1 MIVQRMREIFA
12 VSICILMVACSS
24 KEQAGDQ
31 SANIQSDG
39 FFPGV
44 KLAELN
50 NKELKEISGIAAS
63 INNPKLLWVHNDSGN
78 GANIFLLDEKLD
90 VKLTCTLAGVEN
102 RDWEDI
108 AVGPGP
114 DDSKSYVYVADIGDN
129 EAKYQYKYVYRFEEP
144 LWNKT
149 QPENIAVTS
158 FDRITFQLPDSRKDT
173 ETLLLDP
180 KTKNL
185 YVVSK
190 REEPVCLYELK
201 YPYHKEDTL
210 VAHKLMSLPFTQIV
224 GGDFASNGHEILMKN
239 YNQIYYWNSSA
250 ESMTDVLKESPLEI
264 PYEAEPQGESITWA
278 IDGSG
283 FYTLSEE
290 KKRKNRISIFT
301 SGNSP

>member
-1 MIVQRMREIFA
+1 MREIF
-12 VSICILMVACSS
+12 VVVISILMVACSS
-24 KEQAGDQ
+24 KEQSNNQ
-31 SANIQSDG
+31 SANNQSEG
-39 FFPGV
+39 FHPGV

-63 INNPKLLWVHNDSGN
+63 ISNPKLLWAHNDSGN
-78 GANIFLLDEKLD
+78 GPNIFLLDENLD
-90 VKLTCTLAGVEN
+90 VKLTCTLAGIEN

-129 EAKYQYKYVYRFEEP
+129 EAKYQYKYIYRFEEP
-144 LWNKT
+144 VWNKT
-149 QPENIAVTS
+149 PSENIAITS
-158 FDRITFQLPDSRKDT
+158 FDRITFQLSDSRKDT

-210 VAHKLMSLPFTQIV
+210 VAEKLMSLPFTQIV
-224 GGDFASNGHEILMKN
+224 GGDFASNGQEVLMKN
-239 YNQIYYWNSSA
+239 YNQIYYWNSA
-250 ESMTDVLKESPLEI
+250 AKSMTEVLNEDPVEI
-264 PYEAEPQGESITWA
+264 PYEVEPQGESIAWA
-278 IDGSG
+278 TDGSG

-290 KKRKNRISIFT
+290 KKKEKSYLYFYKRK
-301 SGNSP
+301 